1 MKKNRLSSYSIILFI
16 SALMLG
22 CSTSNIIDELA
33 SSTTQDPQDSNFN
46 QDIQIVKEE
55 ALL

>member
-1 MKKNRLSSYSIILFI
+1 
-16 SALMLG
+16 MLG